1 MKNHAQRLFRVSLIA
16 FLGFAVS
23 WVTSQA
29 QEVSVSGIYLL
40 IEVNGEKLPAAS
52 WTKKSNG
59 ERCREEVLEGAMF
72 LDSIGRFAAFVTT
85 RDVCLDEDGSE
96 TAIKEESV
104 IWPGSYEKSGNQ
116 VTLQYEFELWP
127 DPDQAVLNGDLLVLK
142 DEGVGEYEGQS
153 TEFVLRRK

>member
-29 QEVSVSGIYLL
+29 QEASVSGVYLL

-59 ERCREEVLEGAMF
+59 ERCKTETLGGALL
-72 LDSIGRFAAFVTT
+72 LDSKGRFAAFVTE
-85 RDVCLDEDGSE
+85 RNVCLHEDGSE
-96 TAIKEESV
+96 STIKEESV
-104 IWPGSYEKSGNQ
+104 IWPGSYNMSGNQ

-127 DPDQAVLNGDLLVLK
+127 DPDQAVLNGDHLVVK
-142 DEGVGEYEGQS
+142 SEGVGDYEGQS
-153 TEFVLRRK
+153 TEFIFRRE